1 MEAEGDHLHI
11 PHQVTA
17 AEDRVGETAVDRAAT
32 AVEAIAEAIAAG
44 EAAEAATVVEALPLQ
59 AAEDSVV
66 VEAAAVTE
74 LSSRQVLL
82 YWRCG

>member
-11 PHQVTA
+11 PHLVTA
-17 AEDRVGETAVDRAAT
+17 ADLVGETAEERAAT
-32 AVEAIAEAIAAG
+32 AVEATAVAIAVG